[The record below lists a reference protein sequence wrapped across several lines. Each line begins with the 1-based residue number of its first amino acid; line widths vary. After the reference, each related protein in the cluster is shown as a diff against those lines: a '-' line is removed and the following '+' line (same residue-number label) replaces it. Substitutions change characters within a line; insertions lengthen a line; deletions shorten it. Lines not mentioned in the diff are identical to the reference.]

1 MQMNFSFIK
10 NNEIDLKILIKNWND
25 NFSIHEFLTWKELT
39 YMKEPIP
46 KYFLSIFRNKTFY
59 EFDLSKDDANLVIW
73 CLDLVSFLRSSNVT
87 HQRVFYNKSAH
98 SKVIHGYLSNSD
110 IKYDQEYGPDY
121 YKLKQK
127 FNFQKAVLLRERVR
141 DLKDDFY
148 AEFEV
153 VSQGRTLYRDVKLSG
168 LCKNLQLISGD
179 VGEDE

>member
-1 MQMNFSFIK
+1 MNFSFIK

-121 YKLKQK
+121 YKLKQEHK
-127 FNFQKAVLLRERVR
+127 SKTNV
-141 DLKDDFY
+141 
-148 AEFEV
+148 
-153 VSQGRTLYRDVKLSG
+153 
-168 LCKNLQLISGD
+168 
-179 VGEDE
+179 